1 MVTAKNRSWKCD
13 TEMHTQLLEAKW
25 AIWMGW

>member
-13 TEMHTQLLEAKW
+13 TEMHTQLLAVEW
-25 AIWMGW
+25 ALWMGW